1 MQEHDATIM
10 KSLRGRDIALAKN
23 TDYKELLL
31 RNHLLSAE
39 EEMKIIMKP
48 GEAMVKSGG
57 WA

>member
-48 GEAMVKSGG
+48 GEAMV
-57 WA
+57 